1 MRQIVYSGE
10 GVGRASGIGSVGSG
24 NIRRRY
30 SWGCTEM
37 TAAWARTRAFAVW
50 CVLVLLVAGMS
61 DPASTVSAS
70 PVIQIDA
77 PTVTAKAVY
86 AIDITAGVELLADN
100 ADERRSPASTTKV
113 AAAIVVVDNVTNLD
127 QQVTIEDADLA
138 PVAPDESQLGLQIG
152 DVLTVRQLL
161 EGMLIQSGAD
171 TTYAAARITGGILQ
185 QAGASE
191 RDPVAAFIGA
201 MNEVVKT
208 LKLKNTHFV
217 NPVGIDEE
225 DHYSSARD
233 LARLAEEALTRPV
246 LAEIMGQSSVQTVIE
261 GPNRREVTLTNTNEL
276 LDGDA
281 VHGVKTG
288 TTGEAGAC
296 LILAKWERGTN
307 QIVTVVLGSE
317 ITYDDEG
324 FIAEDKRW
332 DDTNA
337 VLRAVE
343 QNVRWVLPSD
353 PEDVPGLRE
362 EMAAWQVMLKNETSI
377 VVPTERVSA
386 LRYLLQLGP
395 AGKANTQV
403 GHVVFFVGS
412 EKIAELPVFQAP
424 VS

>member
-1 MRQIVYSGE
+1 MGP
-10 GVGRASGIGSVGSG
+10 
-24 NIRRRY
+24 
-30 SWGCTEM
+30 
-37 TAAWARTRAFAVW
+37 
-50 CVLVLLVAGMS
+50 AG
-61 DPASTVSAS
+61 TVSAS
-70 PVIQIDA
+70 SVIQID
-77 PTVTAKAVY
+77 PPRVTAQAVY

-100 ADERRSPASTTKV
+100 ADERRAPASTTKV
-113 AAAIVVVDNVTNLD
+113 AAAIVVVDNVTNLE
-127 QQVTIEDADLA
+127 QPVTIEEADLA

-161 EGMLIQSGAD
+161 EGMMIQSGAD
-171 TTYAAARITGGILQ
+171 TTYAAARIAGGILQ

-191 RDPVAAFIGA
+191 RDPVSAFIGA
-201 MNEVVKT
+201 MNELVET

-225 DHYSSARD
+225 GHYSSARD
-233 LARLAEEALTRPV
+233 LASLAKEALAQPV
-246 LAEIMGQSSVQTVIE
+246 LAEIMAQSSVQTVIE

-281 VHGVKTG
+281 IHGVKTG

-343 QNVRWVLPSD
+343 RNVRWVLPSD

-362 EMAAWQVMLKNETSI
+362 ELAAWQVMLKSESSI
-377 VVPTERVSA
+377 VVPSDRLNS
-386 LRYLLQLGP
+386 LRYSLQLGP
-395 AGKANTQV
+395 AAKANTQV